1 MPEARWSIIIH
12 GGAKTIAPA
21 RRDRNRAG
29 CLAAVEAGA
38 RVLRD
43 GGQATEAAVAAIRA
57 LEDNPAFNAG
67 LGCVLNADGKAEL
80 DAALMDGE
88 TLDLGAVAALQGVR
102 NPIDVCRAMLR
113 DAPVLLVGEGAHCYA
128 KEKGVALV
136 DPDFHVLTQVEADE
150 ACDTVGC
157 VAFDQEG
164 RLASGTSTGGLSGVR
179 PGRVGDS
186 PIPGCGLYAENGV
199 GGVAFSGDGE
209 SILRL
214 ALAGRLMH
222 DLRAFSAHKAARRAI
237 GQMSRVGGEAGVIVI
252 DGQGRPSFAHNSQNF
267 AVAVATS
274 EAAAQA
280 FLEQS
285 AEENS

>member
-1 MPEARWSIIIH
+1 MSEVRWSIIIH

-29 CLAAVEAGA
+29 CLEAVEAGA
-38 RVLRD
+38 AVLRA
-43 GGQATEAAVAAIRA
+43 GGPATEAVVAAIRA

-102 NPIDVCRAMLR
+102 NPIEVCQAMLR
-113 DAPVLLVGEGAHCYA
+113 DQPALLAGEGAHRYA
-128 KEKGVALV
+128 EEKGVALV
-136 DPDFHVLTQVEADE
+136 EPGFHVLSQVEADE

-157 VAFDQEG
+157 VAFDQAG
-164 RLASGTSTGGLSGVR
+164 RIASGTSTGGLSGVR

-186 PIPGCGLYAENGV
+186 PIPGCGLYAENGI
-199 GGVAFSGDGE
+199 GGVSFSGDGE

-222 DLRAFSAHKAARRAI
+222 DLPSAGGREAARRAI
-237 GQMSRVGGEAGVIVI
+237 AQMERVGGEAGVIVI
-252 DGQGRPSFAHNSQNF
+252 DAQGQPAFAHNSQNF
-267 AVAVATS
+267 AVAYATS
-274 EAAAQA
+274 DRAPEA
-280 FLEQS
+280 FLEQPP
-285 AEENS
+285 EETP

>member
-38 RVLRD
+38 QVLRD
-43 GGQATEAAVAAIRA
+43 GGQATEAVVAAIRA

-113 DAPVLLVGEGAHCYA
+113 DAPALLVGEGAHRYA

-222 DLRAFSAHKAARRAI
+222 DLRAFSSHKAARLAI